1 MKRTR
6 VPHSTDLVVD
16 WLTHSGSSHE
26 FSSGLERLEPSD
38 PRVVALTKS
47 TKSKAGRPAKWSGPT
62 TPIRVPQHLAEHLL
76 AIARELDSPESANN
90 VQNPSGLPIC
100 KPAADA
106 ATIAQGLAEGWIS
119 HKLPEYPLKMLT
131 SESPAGTYRLFLG
144 PPPDLPPQVEAS
156 IEEYCD
162 RVFDGLTETDWVYL
176 LTRLVE
182 EWGERVDA

>member
-1 MKRTR
+1 MTN
-6 VPHSTDLVVD
+6 PT
-16 WLTHSGSSHE
+16 
-26 FSSGLERLEPSD
+26 
-38 PRVVALTKS
+38 
-47 TKSKAGRPAKWSGPT
+47 KAGRPAKWSGPT
-62 TPIRVPQHLAEHLL
+62 RAIRVPEHLAEHLI
-76 AIARELDSPESANN
+76 AIARELDNPEPNN

-119 HKLPEYPLKMLT
+119 HKLPDYPLKMLT
-131 SESPAGTYRLFLG
+131 SQSPAGTYRLFLK
-144 PPPDLPPQVEAS
+144 PPPELPPDVEAS

-182 EWGERVDA
+182 EWGVKVDA